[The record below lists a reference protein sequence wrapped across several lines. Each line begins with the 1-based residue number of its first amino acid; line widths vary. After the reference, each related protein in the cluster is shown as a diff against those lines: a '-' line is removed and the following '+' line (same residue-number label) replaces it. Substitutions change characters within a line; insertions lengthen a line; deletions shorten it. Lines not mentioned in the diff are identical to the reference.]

1 MDIYTHYKLG
11 TMETTVNERI
21 RDLIHHLGVSDR
33 RFAEMIEVPQTTISN
48 LFNRR
53 TEPSYKILHAIINRF
68 EFVNPKWLLTGEGT
82 MRLKENNLSVQLISE
97 AKAAERTFDNQQVN
111 LYDVNAAANLKTL
124 FANREQNILG
134 KIVIPNMPRCDG
146 AVYVKGDSMYPLLK
160 SGDIIAYKELSS
172 FQNVVYG
179 EMYLLSFELDGDE
192 YLTVKY
198 VNKSE
203 REGYIRLISYNSHH
217 EPMDIP
223 ISSIFALALIKVSI
237 RMNTMR

>member
-1 MDIYTHYKLG
+1 
-11 TMETTVNERI
+11 METTVNERI
-21 RDLIHHLGVSDR
+21 KEIIRFLKVSDR
-33 RFAEMIEVPQTTISN
+33 RFAEMIGVPQTTISN
-48 LFNRR
+48 LFNRQ
-53 TEPSYKILHAIINRF
+53 TDPSYKILNAITNHF
-68 EFVNPKWLLTGEGT
+68 EFINPKWLLTGHGS
-82 MRLKENNLSVQLISE
+82 MNNTGNEVTVQMINQPKLPE
-97 AKAAERTFDNQQVN
+97 ARIDNQQVV

-124 FANREQNILG
+124 FAEKNQNILG
-134 KIVIPNMPRCDG
+134 KIMIPDMPRCDG

-160 SGDIIAYKELSS
+160 SGDIVAYKELNS
-172 FQNVVYG
+172 FSNVIYG

-203 REGYIRLISYNSHH
+203 QEGFIKLISYNSHH

-223 ISSIFALALIKVSI
+223 IINIYAMALIKVSI

>member
-1 MDIYTHYKLG
+1 
-11 TMETTVNERI
+11 METTVNERI
-21 RDLIHHLGVSDR
+21 KEIIRFLKVSDR
-33 RFAEMIEVPQTTISN
+33 RFAEMIGVPQTTISN
-48 LFNRR
+48 LFNRQ
-53 TEPSYKILHAIINRF
+53 TDPSYKILNAITNHF
-68 EFVNPKWLLTGEGT
+68 EFINPKWLLTGHGS
-82 MRLKENNLSVQLISE
+82 MNNTGNEVTVQMINQPKLPE
-97 AKAAERTFDNQQVN
+97 ARIDNQQVV

-124 FANREQNILG
+124 FAEKNQNILG
-134 KIVIPNMPRCDG
+134 KIMIPDMPRCDG

-160 SGDIIAYKELSS
+160 SGDIVAYKELNS
-172 FQNVVYG
+172 FCNVIYG

-203 REGYIRLISYNSHH
+203 QEGFIKLISYNSHH

-223 ISSIFALALIKVSI
+223 IINIYAMALIKVSI

>member
-1 MDIYTHYKLG
+1 MD
-11 TMETTVNERI
+11 TTVNERI
-21 RDLIHHLGVSDR
+21 KELIRLLNVSDR
-33 RFAEMIEVPQTTISN
+33 RFAEMIRVPQTTISN
-48 LFNRR
+48 LFNRN
-53 TEPSYKILHAIINRF
+53 TEPSYKILNAIINQF
-68 EFVNPKWLLTGEGT
+68 EFVDSKWLLTGEGT
-82 MRLKENNLSVQLISE
+82 LNPEKNDLTIQVI
-97 AKAAERTFDNQQVN
+97 NQPKTVDKRVDTQYVT

-134 KIVIPNMPRCDG
+134 QIVIPDMPRCDG

-160 SGDIIAYKELSS
+160 SGDIIAYKELNN
-172 FQNVVYG
+172 FQNVVFG

-198 VNKSE
+198 VNRSDL
-203 REGYIRLISYNSHH
+203 EGYIRLVSYNTHH

-223 ISSIFALALIKVSI
+223 INNIYALALVKVSI

>member
-1 MDIYTHYKLG
+1 M
-11 TMETTVNERI
+11 TVNERI
-21 RDLIHHLGVSDR
+21 KEIIRFLKVSDR
-33 RFAEMIEVPQTTISN
+33 RFAEMIGVPQTTISN
-48 LFNRR
+48 LFNRQ
-53 TEPSYKILHAIINRF
+53 TDPSFKILNAIISKF
-68 EFVNPKWLLTGEGT
+68 EFINPKWLLTGLGP
-82 MRLKENNLSVQLISE
+82 MNNTGNEMSVQMINHPKLPE
-97 AKAAERTFDNQQVN
+97 VKLDNQQVV

-124 FANREQNILG
+124 FADKTQNILG
-134 KIVIPNMPRCDG
+134 KIMIPDMPRCDG

-160 SGDIIAYKELSS
+160 SGDIVAYKELNN
-172 FQNVVYG
+172 FQNLIYG

-203 REGYIRLISYNSHH
+203 QKGYIKLISYNSHH

-223 ISSIFALALIKVSI
+223 VTNIFALALIKVSI

>member
-1 MDIYTHYKLG
+1 
-11 TMETTVNERI
+11 METTVNERI
-21 RDLIHHLGVSDR
+21 KEIIHFLKVSDR
-33 RFAEMIEVPQTTISN
+33 RFAEMIGVPQTTISN
-48 LFNRR
+48 LFNRQ
-53 TEPSYKILHAIINRF
+53 TDPSYKILNAIINQF
-68 EFVNPKWLLTGEGT
+68 EFVNPKWLLTGEGPMSHT
-82 MRLKENNLSVQLISE
+82 GNEITVQMINQPKLQE
-97 AKAAERTFDNQQVN
+97 ARIDNQQVV

-124 FANREQNILG
+124 FANKAQNILG
-134 KIVIPNMPRCDG
+134 KIMIPDMPRCDG

-160 SGDIIAYKELSS
+160 SGDIVAYKELNN
-172 FQNVVYG
+172 FINLIYG

-203 REGYIRLISYNSHH
+203 QEGYIKLISYNTHH

-223 ISSIFALALIKVSI
+223 VSNIFAMALIKVSI